1 MHIATPACCP
11 CHEARPGPHAG
22 VSRREHTQ
30 QARSAGGAAA
40 ISSRPRLHRV
50 ARLCRA
56 TVRRIRSDRELPDD
70 DDDDAVDALA
80 SRSRRSHLLAYVEAV
95 QPSVM
100 DSFSTQA
107 SQEVLDAMRSTVTNL
122 VGSLPPQW
130 FSVTVSSLSENLA
143 QLLFSTLMTGYV
155 FRNLSRRRELKRVL
169 AGTHAGSG
177 GKTLPPF
184 AGLQQQGVMPTQQ
197 RDVHGMVVLPDG
209 KHLVSA
215 SAYIVDLESEVVR
228 LRDELAAVKR
238 GLAGHNG
245 LLDDLQ
251 TLEPANLAELTSSA
265 DAEVLD
271 AMNAFVRRL
280 VDVDSTGGGGGARS
294 TTSVPELARLLSWAL
309 VVGYSL
315 RANQEEYDVAA
326 LL

>member
-1 MHIATPACCP
+1 
-11 CHEARPGPHAG
+11 
-22 VSRREHTQ
+22 
-30 QARSAGGAAA
+30 
-40 ISSRPRLHRV
+40 
-50 ARLCRA
+50 
-56 TVRRIRSDRELPDD
+56 
-70 DDDDAVDALA
+70 
-80 SRSRRSHLLAYVEAV
+80 
-95 QPSVM
+95 
-100 DSFSTQA
+100 
-107 SQEVLDAMRSTVTNL
+107 
-122 VGSLPPQW
+122 
-130 FSVTVSSLSENLA
+130 VTVSSLSENLA

-169 AGTHAGSG
+169 AGTHAGGS
-177 GKTLPPF
+177 KTLPPLG
-184 AGLQQQGVMPTQQ
+184 AATGLMPTQQ

-215 SAYIVDLESEVVR
+215 SSYIVDLESEVVR

-280 VDVDSTGGGGGARS
+280 VDVDSGGGDGGARS

-315 RANQEEYDVAA
+315 RANQEEYDVAS